1 MDGNTIKLE
10 AADTLAQQQGF
21 ATFWKNAKR
30 KFESILNSIS
40 NTMPVHDLDAYE
52 RQRIE
57 TLVDALERA
66 AQIRRKSQDLEYRP
80 HAFVES
86 LERTQ
91 VRLLQDEGSQNRLH
105 EDHQV
110 SNSAKTFISR

>member
-1 MDGNTIKLE
+1 MDGE
-10 AADTLAQQQGF
+10 AFGSRAADTLAQQQGF

-66 AQIRRKSQDLEYRP
+66 AQIRRKSQDLEYRRTR
-80 HAFVES
+80 S
-86 LERTQ
+86 SKIWNERKFGYSKMKAHKIVCT
-91 VRLLQDEGSQNRLH
+91 
-105 EDHQV
+105 
-110 SNSAKTFISR
+110 KTTR